1 MAESPMTR
9 TLARMRLAYAR
20 SGVKR
25 FLTWWARQLSP
36 LVPVRVRR
44 WLVERRDEIVVR
56 VDDEAIVVR
65 RASEPPEAARVI
77 ARTEPEE
84 VQRAEV
90 LRELDRAEE
99 RPEVVFCIASR
110 HVLRRTLSLPLAA
123 EENLR
128 QVLGFEMD
136 RQSPFRADQV
146 YFDHRVLGRDAA
158 TKQLSVEIA
167 LVPRAHA
174 DAARAPLAAL
184 GVPLD
189 ALDACTE
196 DGRLGFNLLPPEQ
209 RAARPNL
216 WMRINTVLAIVVV
229 ALLGVVMVQSLR
241 NREAALEALRT
252 QAEAQSRE
260 ARSVA
265 QLRTALSDAIE
276 GANFLAEKKRARP
289 AVIDV
294 LLDVT
299 RRLPEDTWLQRFQYN
314 QGQVQLQGQS
324 KEASSLIALLQQSPV
339 LEAPAL
345 QGAITPDQRTGKE
358 QFLIAANAKVPG
370 AVPAKNPEKPDAAT
384 AQR

>member
-1 MAESPMTR
+1 M
-9 TLARMRLAYAR
+9 
-20 SGVKR
+20 
-25 FLTWWARQLSP
+25 TWWGRELSP
-36 LVPVRVRR
+36 LVPARLRD
-44 WLVERRDEIVVR
+44 WLVERRDELIVR
-56 VDDEAIVVR
+56 VDDEAVVLR
-65 RASEPPEAARVI
+65 RASEPPDLARVFP
-77 ARTEPEE
+77 RSEPEE
-84 VQRAEV
+84 VQRAGIM
-90 LRELDRAEE
+90 RELDRAEE
-99 RPEVVFCIASR
+99 RPEVVFCIGPR
-110 HVLRRTLSLPLAA
+110 HVLRRTLNLPLAA

-158 TKQLSVEIA
+158 NKQLSVELA

-189 ALDACTE
+189 ALDACV
-196 DGRLGFNLLPPEQ
+196 DDSRLGFNLLPPEQ
-209 RAARPNL
+209 RAPRPNL
-216 WMRINTVLAIVVV
+216 WLRINAVLAIVVV
-229 ALLGVVMVQSLR
+229 AMLGMVMVQSLR
-241 NREAALEALRT
+241 NREAALDALRT
-252 QAEAQSRE
+252 QAEGQSRD

-289 AVIDV
+289 PVVDV

-299 RRLPEDTWLQRFQYN
+299 RRLPKDTWLQRFQFN

-324 KEASSLIALLQQSPV
+324 KEASSLIALLQKSPV

-358 QFLIAANAKVPG
+358 QFLIAANARLPG
-370 AVPAKNPEKPDAAT
+370 SKPVKPKAPEKADATT